1 MSLSKPLAVAHRG
14 DYSRFRENTLQA
26 IKSAIDEGAA
36 IVEIDIRET
45 KDGHLIVLHDSSL
58 ERLWGFPAEASSLD
72 LNEISQIGFSQYR
85 IPTLESVLELFQ
97 SAKSSIMID
106 MDTPIHAVKA
116 LKLVNAS
123 GLDAARVIW
132 CGNLEAMRLIRQ
144 NSPTSRIWAPWNENK
159 PVPQELIKELS
170 PEFINSHFSFWTAGR
185 IAEVHDLG
193 LKASAWTIDDAPT
206 LRWAKSIG
214 IDSVTTNN
222 LELLQRVIAD
232 DSVADPLDID
242 LAVELAHS
250 IGSWAIQ
257 VCNWMAP
264 GDIQTKTNPADL
276 VTEVDLF
283 IERHAREM
291 IKATFPNHN
300 IVGEEFGGEFDRLTP
315 TWYIDPV
322 DGTTNFANRTP
333 WSSLSLSLAV
343 GTEPLVGVTI
353 DPWRNKLFQAAKGRG
368 ATVNGLPL
376 VVPEPTDASTTTPL
390 AGRVVLTELAGSEPW
405 HGFQNFLDGLHESYC
420 TMRVMGAGT
429 LTLTAAAAN
438 YGIGSIVHR
447 FSPIDHLAAA
457 LIAKEAGCKVLNE
470 QGEEDLFPAEGG
482 MLIVQPVAAESLFK
496 LWSAAIA

>member
-1 MSLSKPLAVAHRG
+1 MKHPPLFATAHRG
-14 DYSRFRENTLQA
+14 DSSIFRENTIVA
-26 IKSAIDEGAA
+26 IQYAINLGAE
-36 IVEIDIRET
+36 IVEIDIRQS
-45 KDGHLIVLHDSSL
+45 KDGHVIVLHDSSL
-58 ERLWGFPAEASSLD
+58 ERLWGFPAEASSLN
-72 LNEISQIGFSQYR
+72 LKEISQIGFDQFR

-97 SAKSSIMID
+97 STKCSIMID

-116 LKLVNAS
+116 LKLVEAS
-123 GLDAARVIW
+123 GLDPTRVIW
-132 CGNLEAMRLIRQ
+132 CGNLEAMLLIRQ
-144 NSPTSRIWAPWNENK
+144 NSSTSRIWAPWNENK
-159 PVPQELIKELS
+159 SVDQELIKELS
-170 PEFINSHFSFWTAGR
+170 PEFINSHYSFWTTSR
-185 IAEVHDLG
+185 IAEVHALG

-206 LRWAKSIG
+206 MRWAKSIG
-214 IDSVTTNN
+214 IDSITTNN
-222 LELLQRVIAD
+222 LELLQKVIAD
-232 DSVADPLDID
+232 DSDADPLDID
-242 LAVELAHS
+242 RAIELAQS

-257 VCNWMAP
+257 VCNWMVP
-264 GDIQTKTNPADL
+264 GDIQTKANPADL

-291 IKATFPNHN
+291 IKATFPTHN
-300 IVGEEFGGEFDRLTP
+300 IVGEEFGGEFDPLTP

-343 GTEPLVGVTI
+343 GTDPLVGVTI

-376 VVPEPTDASTTTPL
+376 VVPKPIDASTKTPL

-405 HGFQNFLDGLHESYC
+405 PGFQNFLEGLHESYC

-438 YGIGSIVHR
+438 YGIGSVVHR

-457 LIAKEAGCKVLNE
+457 LIAKEAGCIVLNE
-470 QGEEDLFPAEGG
+470 QGEEDLFPTNSG
-482 MLIVQPVAAESLFK
+482 MLIVHPVASTALFDI
-496 LWSAAIA
+496 WVAALK